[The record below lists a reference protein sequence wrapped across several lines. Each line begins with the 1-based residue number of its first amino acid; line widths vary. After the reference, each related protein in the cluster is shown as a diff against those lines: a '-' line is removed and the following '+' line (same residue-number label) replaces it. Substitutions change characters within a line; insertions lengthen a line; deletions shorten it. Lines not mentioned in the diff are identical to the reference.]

1 MARSTSRGVG
11 NTPADEAYLEWMRLP
26 ENGGLE
32 IIDLKEQAEDIPFP
46 AKHKWDGDS
55 DDDDSPWKIPPPGR
69 RCRGKAYVRDADGD
83 YVLDRN
89 NIRLTRPCWRHPMKG
104 MTVCLVHGGGVVRVR
119 RSAIERMASSLD
131 AITGALVKIA
141 LNEQVSDK
149 DRISAINS
157 IMDRVG
163 VRGGVEVD
171 LKDPGYLKVLAGLF
185 DSAAEDDE
193 EEENEQPDP
202 RGQEESTEAPRRS
215 RRRVA
220 KSE

>member
-1 MARSTSRGVG
+1 
-11 NTPADEAYLEWMRLP
+11 
-26 ENGGLE
+26 
-32 IIDLKEQAEDIPFP
+32 
-46 AKHKWDGDS
+46 
-55 DDDDSPWKIPPPGR
+55 
-69 RCRGKAYVRDADGD
+69 
-83 YVLDRN
+83 
-89 NIRLTRPCWRHPMKG
+89 MKG